1 MAKKP
6 NVKLVVNLLEKKEK
20 SESYNFQIKATAEDC
35 STIEFYSFEILELF
49 KEEFKVIL
57 SDILNKNGILEMEL
71 KLGKYQIIAK
81 AVDNNG
87 LEGSDEVEIVV
98 G

>member
-6 NVKLVVNLLEKKEK
+6 NVKLMVNLLEKKEK
-20 SESYNFQIKATAEDC
+20 SESYNFQIKATADDG

-57 SDILNKNGILEMEL
+57 SDSLNKNGILEMEL

>member
-1 MAKKP
+1 M
-6 NVKLVVNLLEKKEK
+6 VNLLEKKEK
-20 SESYNFQIKATAEDC
+20 SESYNFQIKATADDG

-57 SDILNKNGILEMEL
+57 SDSLNKNGILEMEL